1 MNASQIQKKYELQ
14 KQKIQELVFQIE
26 KEYKESS
33 QLNYERQKEQEDREN
48 EMERIK
54 NKLQMIKSQNEEL
67 QMSANESFL
76 RNSYLQKQIEESES
90 EQQQNMLIIQQMNR
104 KLNYLQDI
112 KKNLEN
118 MNNIHSNSL
127 ENASL
132 MEQTNEDYK
141 KQMEQNNIKIQKI
154 DTEIQFSKERLE
166 ALLKKYQQL
175 KMNEK
180 NIKELQQC
188 LDKEKSKYN
197 KQVQNLSV
205 QNSML
210 QSQVKEMQA
219 SYCQVKQDVKAN
231 KEPRKQHT
239 LAQIAQILTPEDFD
253 RKPKYNQELSE
264 TSCKTFHLFQE
275 SSFMN
280 KIKVS
285 DFNSNNIPD
294 NESDSRSFISLKY
307 SQQPQQQTSNLAMS
321 NKNPFN
327 QNDNSLN
334 NSNQKS
340 LSNLNLQ
347 SINISNKQNVSNSN
361 LLNEQNSKDKNQ
373 FNKQKEQPQIQ
384 KQYLSDNNKYP
395 QSQISQQ
402 GQGQSQLQQQ
412 RNENGKSQYN
422 QQQTLGKSQQSPLYS
437 QTQQEF
443 NQQNLIQQKLNVQQK
458 SQQQPEYLQQKQQ
471 VQQQQSFQTQKQFQE
486 LPPKHQ
492 APNKQQI
499 IQQINKNIQRNRAIT
514 TYQNEEP
521 QSLNPLQKY
530 ESSSKY
536 QKGLQTIYESQNIH
550 EKPESLEDTPK
561 KVKQFN
567 NSSEV
572 TQRMR
577 CAASLQGSSNISN
590 TKSGYNSDVKE
601 RKSKAI
607 HSRQKSNSIYSS
619 LIIGAG
625 VVAASFVYYKLAPK
639 KQ

>member
-1 MNASQIQKKYELQ
+1 MNAQQIQKKYELQ

-54 NKLQMIKSQNEEL
+54 HKLQMMKSQHEEL
-67 QMSANESFL
+67 QLSANESFL
-76 RNSYLQKQIEESES
+76 RNSYLHKQIEESES
-90 EQQQNMLIIQQMNR
+90 EQQQNMLIIQQMNM

-132 MEQTNEDYK
+132 MEQTNEEYK
-141 KQMEQNNIKIQKI
+141 KQMEQNKIKIQKI

-197 KQVQNLSV
+197 RQVQNLSV

-210 QSQVKEMQA
+210 QSQVKEMQS
-219 SYCQVKQDVKAN
+219 SYCQVKQDAKAN
-231 KEPRKQHT
+231 KEPQKQRT

-264 TSCKTFHLFQE
+264 ASCKTFHLFQE

-285 DFNSNNIPD
+285 DFNSNNFPD
-294 NESDSRSFISLKY
+294 NESESKSFISLKY
-307 SQQPQQQTSNLAMS
+307 AQQPNPQASNLFTTSYKS
-321 NKNPFN
+321 NFN
-327 QNDNSLN
+327 QSINSLN
-334 NSNQKS
+334 NSNQQS

-347 SINISNKQNVSNSN
+347 SISIQNKQNTSSSN
-361 LLNEQNSKDKNQ
+361 LLNEQNSKDQNQ
-373 FNKQKEQPQIQ
+373 VNKQKDIQ
-384 KQYLSDNNKYP
+384 KQKLLDSKYL
-395 QSQISQQ
+395 QSQTSQQ
-402 GQGQSQLQQQ
+402 GHEQSQQHQQL
-412 RNENGKSQYN
+412 NENGKLQYY
-422 QQQTLGKSQQSPLYS
+422 QQQTLVKNQISLNSQI
-437 QTQQEF
+437 QQEA
-443 NQQNLIQQKLNVQQK
+443 NQYCQQNLIQQKQI
-458 SQQQPEYLQQKQQ
+458 SQQSTQQQSEYLQQKQQ
-471 VQQQQSFQTQKQFQE
+471 IQQQQSFQAQNQYQDLSPKQ
-486 LPPKHQ
+486 Q

-499 IQQINKNIQRNRAIT
+499 IQQINKNIQRNRAII
-514 TYQNEEP
+514 TYQTDEP
-521 QSLNPLQKY
+521 QSLNPLQKQ
-530 ESSSKY
+530 ESTSKF
-536 QKGLQTIYESQNIH
+536 QNNLQTIYLSQKIH

-572 TQRMR
+572 SQRRR
-577 CAASLQGSSNISN
+577 CVVSLQGSQENN
-590 TKSGYNSDVKE
+590 NRKQGYNNSDVKE
-601 RKSKAI
+601 RKSQAT

-625 VVAASFVYYKLAPK
+625 VVAASYVYYKLAPK

>member
-1 MNASQIQKKYELQ
+1 
-14 KQKIQELVFQIE
+14 
-26 KEYKESS
+26 
-33 QLNYERQKEQEDREN
+33 
-48 EMERIK
+48 MERIK
-54 NKLQMIKSQNEEL
+54 QKLQMIKSQHEEL
-67 QMSANESFL
+67 QLSANESFL
-76 RNSYLQKQIEESES
+76 RNSYLQKQIEESEL

-132 MEQTNEDYK
+132 MEQTNEEYK
-141 KQMEQNNIKIQKI
+141 KQMEQNNVKIQKI

-188 LDKEKSKYN
+188 LDKEKNKYS

-285 DFNSNNIPD
+285 DFNSNNFPD
-294 NESDSRSFISLKY
+294 NESESKSYISLKY
-307 SQQPQQQTSNLAMS
+307 AQQPNSQASNLVATS
-321 NKNPFN
+321 QKNN
-327 QNDNSLN
+327 LLQNNNSLN
-334 NSNQKS
+334 NSNQIS

-347 SINISNKQNVSNSN
+347 SISLQNKQNANNSN
-361 LLNEQNSKDKNQ
+361 LLNEPNSKDKNQ
-373 FNKQKEQPQIQ
+373 FNKQKEQSHIQ
-384 KQYLSDNNKYP
+384 KQKLPNNKYS

-402 GQGQSQLQQQ
+402 DYEQSQSLQQS
-412 RNENGKSQYN
+412 NENGKLQSY
-422 QQQTLGKSQQSPLYS
+422 QQQTLVKNQNPLNF
-437 QTQQEF
+437 QTQQEVNQF
-443 NQQNLIQQKLNVQQK
+443 YQQNLIQQKQNSQQK
-458 SQQQPEYLQQKQQ
+458 PQQQSEYLQQKQQ
-471 VQQQQSFQTQKQFQE
+471 VQQQQSFQAQKQFQE
-486 LPPKHQ
+486 LPPKQQ

-514 TYQNEEP
+514 TYQSQESL
-521 QSLNPLQKY
+521 SLNPMQKQ
-530 ESSSKY
+530 EPSSKY
-536 QKGLQTIYESQNIH
+536 QNNLQTIYESQKIH

-561 KVKQFN
+561 KDKKFN

-572 TQRMR
+572 SQRMR
-577 CAASLQGSSNISN
+577 CAVSLQGSSEIN
-590 TKSGYNSDVKE
+590 KSKSGQGYNSEVKE
-601 RKSKAI
+601 RKSQVL
-607 HSRQKSNSIYSS
+607 HGRQKSNSIYSS

-625 VVAASFVYYKLAPK
+625 VVAASYVYYKLAPR